1 MASNGNP
8 QSERYVFSLQS
19 NGAAGGAGKRF
30 GRQDKD
36 WISSDRL
43 ASGQPASVNLV
54 DRSQGTNPTGARTHS
69 PLVHKSRTEH
79 LNVWVDPLVKSHLQR
94 LAEQEGLSLSATTA
108 AFLERSLQEQVDLQ
122 YSALLEPIIKS
133 AIRKEMQ
140 ANRSRQAWLLTRNV
154 FASEHTRNLVTNIL
168 GILGRQQRMTE
179 ENLKNIITM
188 TKQTAKGNLTRRNP
202 ELEELIEAVKKWL
215 DKEEERPNNEEQR
228 V

>member
-8 QSERYVFSLQS
+8 QSITNIFSQQS
-19 NGAAGGAGKRF
+19 NGAVDERLQRF

-36 WISSDRL
+36 RISSDRV
-43 ASGQPASVNLV
+43 ASGQPASVNQV

-140 ANRSRQAWLLTRNV
+140 ANRSHQVWLLTRNV

-168 GILGRQQRMTE
+168 GIICRQQKMTE
-179 ENLKNIITM
+179 ENLQTIIAM
-188 TKQTAKGNLTRRNP
+188 SKQTAKGNLTRRNP

-215 DKEEERPNNEEQR
+215 DTEEENPNNQGQR

>member
-1 MASNGNP
+1 MASNGNH
-8 QSERYVFSLQS
+8 QSVTNVFSQQPK
-19 NGAAGGAGKRF
+19 GALGNAGRRF

-36 WISSDRL
+36 RFSSDL
-43 ASGQPASVNLV
+43 PGTSQPASVNHGN
-54 DRSQGTNPTGARTHS
+54 RSQGTNPNSTRSTP

-79 LNVWVDPLVKSHLQR
+79 LNVWINPLVKSHLQQ
-94 LAEQEGLSLSATTA
+94 LAAAEGLSLSATTA

-140 ANRSRQAWLLTRNV
+140 GMSARQSWLMARNV

-168 GILGRQQRMTE
+168 GIICRQQKMTE
-179 ENLKNIITM
+179 ENLKTIIAT
-188 TKQTAKGNLTRRNP
+188 TKQTAKSNLTRKNP
-202 ELEELIEAVKKWL
+202 ELEELIAAVRKWL
-215 DKEEERPNNEEQR
+215 DDAEEKPNNEGQS

>member
-1 MASNGNP
+1 MASNGNH
-8 QSERYVFSLQS
+8 QFERFVFPLQS
-19 NGAAGGAGKRF
+19 NGAAGEVGGRF

-36 WISSDRL
+36 RISSDRV
-43 ASGQPASVNLV
+43 GTKQPASVNHV

-140 ANRSRQAWLLTRNV
+140 ANRSHQVWLLTRNV

-168 GILGRQQRMTE
+168 GIICRQQKMTE
-179 ENLKNIITM
+179 ENLKNIIAM
-188 TKQTAKGNLTRRNP
+188 SKQTAKGNLTRRNP
-202 ELEELIEAVKKWL
+202 ELEELIEAVRKWL
-215 DKEEERPNNEEQR
+215 EEGEETHG
-228 V
+228 

>member
-1 MASNGNP
+1 MASNGKP
-8 QSERYVFSLQS
+8 QLLKNIFSLQS
-19 NGAAGGAGKRF
+19 NGAVTEKVQRF
-30 GRQDKD
+30 GGQDKD
-36 WISSDRL
+36 RISSDRP
-43 ASGQPASVNLV
+43 ATPQPASANHG
-54 DRSQGTNPTGARTHS
+54 DRSPGTNPTGTRTHS

-108 AFLERSLQEQVDLQ
+108 ASLERSLQEQVDLQ

-168 GILGRQQRMTE
+168 GIICRQQKMTE
-179 ENLKNIITM
+179 ENLQSIIAM
-188 TKQTAKGNLTRRNP
+188 SKQTAKGNLTRRNP
-202 ELEELIEAVKKWL
+202 ELEELIAAVKEWL
-215 DKEEERPNNEEQR
+215 DKEEEKPHTNGRSI
-228 V
+228 